1 MLKRATPHLKET
13 KKVNSDHIADKI
25 TNLKN
30 LDVCVD
36 IIENVLICP
45 IKEEQ
50 KLEQIQIS
58 EQPSSI
64 SQMVAECLI

>member
-1 MLKRATPHLKET
+1 M
-13 KKVNSDHIADKI
+13 NSDHIADKI